1 MSHNNRPAPMTALTK
16 KSKDVT
22 VKQVTLNVTN
32 MDKINIVSSQAVV
45 EMSFFSMDTRSMSSI
60 ATGQ

>member
-1 MSHNNRPAPMTALTK
+1 MTALTK